1 MLSKASLSVTS
12 YTQEYVYDHQIMK
25 RSFVTQR
32 ILLCCSLSHIGLTVF
47 HDSSS
52 KTACSFMLKFCM
64 TVAFRGACSLENLNA
79 LLSVLSQIWS
89 THLLQQCQKI
99 M

>member
-52 KTACSFMLKFCM
+52 KTACSFMPKFCM
-64 TVAFRGACSLENLNA
+64 TVAFRGGMQFGKLECIA
-79 LLSVLSQIWS
+79 
-89 THLLQQCQKI
+89 
-99 M
+99 